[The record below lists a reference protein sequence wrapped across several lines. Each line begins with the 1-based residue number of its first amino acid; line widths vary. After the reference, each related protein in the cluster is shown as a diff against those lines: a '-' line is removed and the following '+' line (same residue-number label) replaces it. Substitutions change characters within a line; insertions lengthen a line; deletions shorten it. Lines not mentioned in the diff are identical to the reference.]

1 MYYDEDDNICL
12 WFVCEEKN
20 FYLIGEVFDLLV
32 YGDYYERVFNDL
44 LSYDYDEILI
54 ICRLILLELEF
65 CKKFNILEIL
75 RVYYGKVIKYIFIDE
90 DKCEFKISVING
102 DGFVVKKDI

>member
-20 FYLIGEVFDLLV
+20 YYLIGKVFELLV
-32 YGDYYERVFNDL
+32 YGEKVFNDL
-44 LSYDYDEILI
+44 LSYDYDEIFI
-54 ICRLILLELEF
+54 ICCLILLELEF

-75 RVYYGKVIKYIFIDE
+75 RVNYGKVIK
-90 DKCEFKISVING
+90 
-102 DGFVVKKDI
+102 

>member
-12 WFVCEEKN
+12 WFVCDEKN
-20 FYLIGEVFDLLV
+20 FYLIGKVMDLLV
-32 YGDYYERVFNDL
+32 YGDYFEKVFNDL

-54 ICRLILLELEF
+54 IYRLILLELEF

-75 RVYYGKVIKYIFIDE
+75 RVYYGKVIK
-90 DKCEFKISVING
+90 
-102 DGFVVKKDI
+102 